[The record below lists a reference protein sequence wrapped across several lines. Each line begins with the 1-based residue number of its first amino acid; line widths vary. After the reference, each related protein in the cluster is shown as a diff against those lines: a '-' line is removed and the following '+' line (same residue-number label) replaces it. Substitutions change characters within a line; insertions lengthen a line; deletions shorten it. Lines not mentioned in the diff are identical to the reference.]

1 MRCIIMAVG
10 LAVSVV
16 ATTVSCIRVRQEHC
30 IVNGGDVHCVDGYF
44 CVAALREDVVGTK
57 DGGDGCT
64 TNEGLAF
71 RDPTRFVRVQYGLP
85 SSLQAR
91 SVDRSEDI
99 DSVAGVLYKAAGGR
113 EPSACYL
120 EDEDI
125 DSEFEGVWL
134 GVMEV
139 REHLESKTTL
149 RVEDALLTEEH
160 VESINDFNA
169 AINDWLDDCSE

>member
-64 TNEGLAF
+64 INKGLAS
-71 RDPTRFVRVQYGLP
+71 REPTRFVRVQYGLP
-85 SSLQAR
+85 SSLEAR
-91 SVDRSEDI
+91 TADPSEDI
-99 DSVAGVLYKAAGGR
+99 DSVAGVLLNAVDGCESAGPYLKDEKAVDD
-113 EPSACYL
+113 L
-120 EDEDI
+120 EDE
-125 DSEFEGVWL
+125 WL

-139 REHLESKTTL
+139 RDHLESKTTL

-169 AINDWLDDCSE
+169 AIDDWLGDCSE